1 MTPVHNLCHV
11 IQIAFSSQ
19 KINVSPDEVRKVL
32 NEHNSTD
39 PLAIA
44 YRLIL
49 DQRGSGSSGEEPI
62 VDYEY
67 KQK

>member
-1 MTPVHNLCHV
+1 M
-11 IQIAFSSQ
+11 
-19 KINVSPDEVRKVL
+19 SPDEVRKVL